1 MIEIVSCEIMP
12 GRGSRAALYIL
23 ANDIEGQLRVNALVN
38 VNLNDEPQR
47 VVAIATVGF
56 GSDPVDDRAKITH
69 QFNISASELKQ
80 IIERTTPEIAQA
92 FLAQFSQILLD

>member
-23 ANDIEGQLRVNALVN
+23 ANDIEGQLRVNALVG
-38 VNLNDEPQR
+38 VNLNDDLER
-47 VVAIATVGF
+47 IIEIATVGF
-56 GSDPVDDRAKITH
+56 GSDPIDDRAKITP
-69 QFNISASELKQ
+69 QFNVSASELQQ
-80 IIERTTPEIAQA
+80 IIERTNPKIARA